1 LPILFPSELTDYF
14 SITSY
19 VLLCD
24 IEMRK
29 EFWEISFEEK
39 NKIPEGY
46 SSADYESK
54 GFVESN
60 LIQDFPIRGK
70 GVFLRIKK
78 RRWRHKQTH
87 KTIKRDFSFMGDGSK
102 FTQELSD
109 FLKGASGYKA
119 RYHEQYSQLLQRKEQ
134 DAATSL

>member
-1 LPILFPSELTDYF
+1 
-14 SITSY
+14 
-19 VLLCD
+19 
-24 IEMRK
+24 MKK
-29 EFWEISFEEK
+29 EFWEIEFEEK
-39 NKIPEGY
+39 NNLPAGY
-46 SSADYESK
+46 SYIDYESK

-70 GVFLRIKK
+70 GTFLRLKK

-87 KTIKRDFSFMGDGSK
+87 KIIKRDFSFMADGSK

-134 DAATSL
+134 DSATSL